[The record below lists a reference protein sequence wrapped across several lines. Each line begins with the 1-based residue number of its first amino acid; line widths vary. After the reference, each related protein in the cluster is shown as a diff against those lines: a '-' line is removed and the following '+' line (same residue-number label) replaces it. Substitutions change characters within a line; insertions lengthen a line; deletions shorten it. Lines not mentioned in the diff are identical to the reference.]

1 MTISQRTRHRGTTFP
16 GPGNDVVVRLVGL
29 GHGADQK
36 AHIFWVKSAMIWPGW
51 DGIEGADMGTMGAYL
66 QDQFVART
74 S

>member
-1 MTISQRTRHRGTTFP
+1 MLWSDWSVWVTELTK
-16 GPGNDVVVRLVGL
+16 
-29 GHGADQK
+29 K